1 MASQSETKR
10 IPFTAIAQTLEQSI
24 DGADPAR
31 ATGLQDLH
39 RVRAAKIQGME
50 REQARLSQKLGPRD
64 PRVLAL
70 NQRIELNRG
79 FVRDLAIE
87 IDHTRTEAPV
97 ADENT
102 WIVHGFVRDK
112 ELTGIPNLTVAIY
125 DEKGTWIQALGFACT
140 NERGYFKLSFSSA
153 KAGEETSSFTT
164 TAATTVSATIAAAT
178 RSPEVFIHVLDK
190 SGTHIC
196 IDKRPLTPQLGNV
209 DYREI
214 ILGNGT
220 CRPPEDATAP
230 KPGPQEPAGPVVT
243 RPAPVEGP
251 VTQPAPTLKNRRTI
265 TPEDK

>member
-10 IPFTAIAQTLEQSI
+10 VPFTAIAQTLEQRI
-24 DGADPAR
+24 AGADAAR
-31 ATGLQDLH
+31 ATDLQDLH
-39 RVRAAKIQGME
+39 RLRAAKTKGME
-50 REQARLSQKLGPRD
+50 RERARLSQKLGARD
-64 PRVLAL
+64 PRVIAL

-87 IDHTRTEAPV
+87 IDHARTEAPV

-112 ELTGIPNLTVAIY
+112 ALQAIPNLTVAIY

-140 NERGYFKLSFSSA
+140 DEHGYFKLSFSSA
-153 KAGEETSSFTT
+153 RAGGTSSFTI
-164 TAATTVSATIAAAT
+164 AASPVSETIAAAT
-178 RSPEVFIHVLDK
+178 RVPELFIHVLDK
-190 SGTHIC
+190 TGTHIC

-230 KPGPQEPAGPVVT
+230 KPGPQDPARPVIT

-251 VTQPAPTLKNRRTI
+251 VTEPAPSLRGRRT
-265 TPEDK
+265 TRTEGE